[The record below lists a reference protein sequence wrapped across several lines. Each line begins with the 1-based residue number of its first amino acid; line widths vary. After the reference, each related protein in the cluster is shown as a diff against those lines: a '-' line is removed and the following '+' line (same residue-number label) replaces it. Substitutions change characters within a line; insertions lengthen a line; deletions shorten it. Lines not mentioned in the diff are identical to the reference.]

1 MIRLDKT
8 KTRLFA
14 LSMLML
20 LQTGP
25 ALSERVMRVAVQ
37 ENSAP
42 KFVLGTASPHGAVDG
57 VCPDILRAIEKQDP
71 ALRFVFEA
79 QQQPLRRI
87 ELRMERAEVDANCL
101 VNSHERR
108 ARFQVVEVPLFSLDY
123 HLIAR
128 ADDTVQVSSWD
139 DVRQLGSQGRILVVS
154 GTGVMERL
162 HKVGGLTVEDSGKS
176 ATVNLR
182 KLVTGRARFF
192 YYRTHDWE
200 GQVRAAVVAG
210 QVRILPARM
219 ESVPFQLM
227 LGRHVER
234 AAAIRVER
242 ALQHLSANGTLAQLR
257 AKWALDS
264 QPY

>member
-1 MIRLDKT
+1 MTRLDKSRI
-8 KTRLFA
+8 RLFA
-14 LSMLML
+14 LGILML

-25 ALSERVMRVAVQ
+25 VLAERVMRVAVQ

-42 KFVLGTASPHGAVDG
+42 KFVSGTRPQHGGVDG
-57 VCPDILRAIEKQDP
+57 ICPDILRAIERQDP
-71 ALRFVFEA
+71 DLRFVFEA
-79 QQQPLRRI
+79 QEQPLRRI

-101 VNSHERR
+101 VSSEERR
-108 ARFQVVEVPLFSLDY
+108 ARFQVLDVPLFSLDY

-128 ADDTVQVSSWD
+128 VNDTVQVSSWD
-139 DVRQLGSQGRILVVS
+139 EVRQLGAQGRILVVS

-162 HKVGGLTVEDSGKS
+162 HKVGGLIVEDSGKS

-192 YYRTHDWE
+192 YYRTHNWE
-200 GQVRAAVVAG
+200 EQMRAAVMTG
-210 QVRILPARM
+210 QVRILPTRM

-234 AAAIRVER
+234 NAAFRVER
-242 ALQHLSANGTLAQLR
+242 ALQQLGANGTLAQLR
-257 AKWALDS
+257 TKWELDS
-264 QPY
+264 QAH